1 MIMESRFHQEQG
13 ELRLTVLKMAALTE
27 RIMEKALRALFE
39 RDLQFSAEVI
49 QEDQEINHLEMLI
62 DRFVLKLLALGQPMA
77 RDLRFIVGC
86 MRIGVDLER
95 IGDQAVSI
103 AHRARYL
110 TNRLPLPPSPA
121 MQQLAETATEM
132 LRMASDAFVNQNV
145 EKAMDVCHMDDKA
158 DRLNIQA
165 LEDLMDFMVHDT
177 PAIQR
182 AMQTIITARCLE
194 RVADHATNIA
204 ESVCFIV
211 QGVNIKHQC
220 E

>member
-1 MIMESRFHQEQG
+1 MTMESRFHQEQE
-13 ELRLTVLKMAALTE
+13 ELRLIVVKVAAITE
-27 RIMEKALRALFE
+27 RVMEKALRALFE
-39 RDLQFSAEVI
+39 RNLEASAEVV
-49 QEDQEINHLEMLI
+49 QEDQKIDDLEMKI
-62 DRFVLKLLALGQPMA
+62 DRIALKLLALGQPMA

-95 IGDQAVSI
+95 IGDQGVSI

-110 TNRLPLPPSPA
+110 TNRPPLPASPA
-121 MQQLAETATEM
+121 MQQLAETASDM
-132 LRMASDAFVNQNV
+132 LRQALNAFVNQNV
-145 EKAMDVCHMDDKA
+145 EQAVAVCHMDDAA
-158 DRLNIQA
+158 DRLNVQA
-165 LEDLMDFMVHDT
+165 LQDLMDFMVHDT

-204 ESVCFIV
+204 ESVCFIA

>member
-1 MIMESRFHQEQG
+1 METRFHQEQE
-13 ELRLTVLKMAALTE
+13 ELRLTVLKMAALAE
-27 RIMEKALRALFE
+27 RGMENALRALFE
-39 RDLQFSAEVI
+39 RSLERSAEVI
-49 QEDQEINHLEMLI
+49 REDPQIDHLEMLI

-77 RDLRFIVGC
+77 RDLRFIVGA

-110 TNRLPLPPSPA
+110 TNRPPLPSSPA
-121 MQQLAETATEM
+121 MQQLAETAMEM
-132 LRMASDAFVNQNV
+132 LRMAINAFINLNV
-145 EKAMDVCHMDDKA
+145 ETAMAVCHMDDTA
-158 DRLNIQA
+158 DRLNVQA

-204 ESVCFIV
+204 ESVCFIAE
-211 QGVNIKHQC
+211 GVNIKHQS